1 MNRERLIFEP
11 RRNTGRG
18 FYVRAEC
25 HDVASDVWFAVPF
38 RQLITLEGQ
47 AQTGLH
53 RHFTDRSEW
62 R

>member
-11 RRNTGRG
+11 RSNGRG

-25 HDVASDVWFAVPF
+25 HDVASDVWVAVPF
-38 RQLITLEGQ
+38 RQLLTLEGQ
-47 AQTGLH
+47 LQVGLH
-53 RHFTDRSEW
+53 RIFTGRSEW